1 MSPRVRSV
9 AACLALALLLGSAP
23 AEAGCG
29 VPEPA
34 LWSPGGE
41 GAAPL
46 DARITISLGGFARLL
61 RDVELR
67 PRGGLPVSV
76 RRREL
81 PGPVGQALIQL
92 GPDAPLQAG
101 TLYELVARRPASW
114 HPNQRVFGAF
124 TTGGQPAAAAPSLRV
139 LAARYLQ
146 RGGSG
151 LPARRWIELDL
162 STPAATG
169 SSESDATL
177 FAVWL
182 PNQRGELALDAA
194 PSVYLPREGTTLRI
208 SSPELCAGRHVPLP
222 AALGRAAIAVA
233 ALDAAGHQSP
243 PVRVAIDFA
252 HPTPQPLE

>member
-23 AEAGCG
+23 VEAGCG

-67 PRGGLPVSV
+67 PRGGRPVSV

-92 GPDAPLQAG
+92 VPDAPLQAG

-114 HPNQRVFGAF
+114 HPNQWVFGAF

-151 LPARRWIELDL
+151 LPARRCIDL
-162 STPAATG
+162 PRAPPPPTG
-169 SSESDATL
+169 SRVRAPTL
-177 FAVWL
+177 FAVWV
-182 PNQRGELALDAA
+182 PKQRG
-194 PSVYLPREGTTLRI
+194 
-208 SSPELCAGRHVPLP
+208 
-222 AALGRAAIAVA
+222 
-233 ALDAAGHQSP
+233 
-243 PVRVAIDFA
+243 
-252 HPTPQPLE
+252 